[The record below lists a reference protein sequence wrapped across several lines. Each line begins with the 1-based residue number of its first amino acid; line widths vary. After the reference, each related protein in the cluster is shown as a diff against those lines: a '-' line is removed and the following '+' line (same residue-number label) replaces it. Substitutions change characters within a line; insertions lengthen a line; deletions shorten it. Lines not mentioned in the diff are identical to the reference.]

1 MGSNMGVRTAMR
13 KLLASQLGNP
23 RGPMGKVVAK
33 RLNKFNHAATSGAVE
48 ALAVVDGEV
57 VADLGFGGGVGLRL
71 LLDTQAAEVHG
82 VDYSPSMVERGRR
95 EFTDDRLRLHTGS
108 ITALP
113 LPDDSVDGLITL
125 NTIYFIEDLST
136 AFTEIG
142 RILRPDGRAVIGIGD
157 PAAMAKMPVTQ
168 HGFLVRPVADVV
180 EALERAGL
188 VLTAH
193 RRVGESDLSPH
204 LLVVGHVA

>member
-1 MGSNMGVRTAMR
+1 MGVRTAMR

-23 RGPMGKVVAK
+23 RGPMGKMLAK

-48 ALAVVDGEV
+48 ALAVVDDEV

-71 LLDTQAAEVHG
+71 LLDTQAVEVHG
-82 VDYSPSMVERGRR
+82 VDYSPTMVERARR

-125 NTIYFIEDLST
+125 NTIYFIEELST
-136 AFTEIG
+136 AFGEIG

-157 PAAMAKMPVTQ
+157 PVAMAKMPVTQ
-168 HGFLVRPVADVV
+168 HGFLVRPVAEVV
-180 EALERAGL
+180 ETLERAGL

-193 RRVGESDLSPH
+193 RRVSESDLSPH
-204 LLVVGHVA
+204 LLVVGHAK